1 MVKKLFPVLLIILMI
16 GAWTNIITSAYSKPK
31 QYNEYLCEGD
41 RLAEDALYVKAVE
54 QYKLAYSIEPSEN
67 VLDKILDSYQEMG
80 DKAAYLSMCLEGIQ
94 KYPNYEKVYE
104 RVLEY
109 YSENNNENFA
119 KCAIEYKRK
128 FSDNETINNYYKTAA
143 ERVYITDNMK
153 EEPQILSQD
162 MYLCFEDE
170 YDPETQET
178 VKYAV
183 VKNLNGDNIYRGQYK
198 NIKAA
203 DNGFFVQDMN
213 GLWSLVSREGYLNA
227 KTQRTTLTD
236 ICGKAAGFYVVIN
249 DGHYTLMNQDMQFAQ
264 AEYDFISCSSD
275 GIYAV
280 CKDGKWAIVDDTVI
294 SYEGEY
300 PYDEVK
306 INSNGYCSVNNRIV
320 VKQDGKYKIIN
331 AKQETLLECSYEE
344 VKAYEDTQPT
354 VYKDKTG
361 YGYMRSDGSVL
372 IEAQFEDAMPYKG
385 GVAAIKVNGKWG
397 YIDQYGNVIVTPQF
411 KEVTSILSAGKAF
424 VLDNDGYWN
433 ILTIPILLY
442 L

>member
-1 MVKKLFPVLLIILMI
+1 MIKRLFPILLIILMI
-16 GAWTNIITSAYSKPK
+16 GSWASIVVTAYSKPK

-54 QYKLAYSIEPSEN
+54 QYKLAYSVEPTET
-67 VLDKILDSYQEMG
+67 VLDKMLDSYQKMG
-80 DKAAYLSMCLEGIQ
+80 DKKTYLSMCFEGIQ

-104 RVLEY
+104 RILEY
-109 YSENNNENFA
+109 YSENDNENFA
-119 KCAIEYKRK
+119 KYAVEYKRK
-128 FSDNETINNYYKTAA
+128 FSDNTIINEYYKKAA

-153 EEPQILSQD
+153 EEPQRLSED
-162 MYLCFEDE
+162 MYWYFENE
-170 YDPETQET
+170 YDPKKQET
-178 VKYAV
+178 VKYALV
-183 VKNLNGDNIYRGQYK
+183 RNLNGKKIYKGLYK

-213 GLWSLVSREGYLNA
+213 ELWSFISKEGYLRA
-227 KTQRTTLTD
+227 KTQRSTLTD
-236 ICGKAAGFYVVIN
+236 ICGKVGGFYVVIN
-249 DGHYTLMNQDMQFAQ
+249 DGYYTLMNQDMQFAQ
-264 AEYDFISCSSD
+264 VEYDFISCSSD
-275 GIYAV
+275 GIYAA

-294 SYEGEY
+294 SYDGEY
-300 PYDEVK
+300 PYDEVM

-344 VKAYEDTQPT
+344 VKAYEDSQPT

-361 YGYMRSDGSVL
+361 YGYMRSDGSVF

-385 GVAAIKVNGKWG
+385 GAAAIKVNGKWG
-397 YIDQYGNVIVTPQF
+397 YIDQYGNVIVAPQF
-411 KEVTSILSAGKAF
+411 EQVTNILSDGKAF
-424 VLDNDGYWN
+424 VLDSDGYWN
-433 ILTIPILLY
+433 ILTIPVLQY